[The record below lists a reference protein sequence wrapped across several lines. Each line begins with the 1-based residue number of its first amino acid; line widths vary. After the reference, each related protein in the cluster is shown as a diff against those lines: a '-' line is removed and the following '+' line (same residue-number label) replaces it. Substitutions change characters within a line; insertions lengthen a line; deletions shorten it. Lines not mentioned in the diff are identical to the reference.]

1 MEEVQANPGKQLT
14 IEVTGRVYARIPIRT
29 HVITASDKLDAIV
42 QVYAGSLLRAGDTL
56 VISEKMV
63 AITQQRAFPLNE
75 IAPSRLARFLV
86 HFVMKSPHGV
96 GLGSPWTM
104 EMAIREVGAVRIV
117 FAAVVAGVAKL
128 LKIKGIF
135 YRICGA
141 NVAAIDGPCDY
152 TLPPYDR
159 CAILGPLRP
168 NEVAQS
174 LSDGINVPVAI
185 VDANDLGVTI
195 LGASSGC
202 PESTILQQVL
212 ADNPLG
218 QSREQTPLGILR
230 PCE

>member
-1 MEEVQANPGKQLT
+1 VNTNSASETSQET
-14 IEVTGRVYARIPIRT
+14 SDRT
-29 HVITASDKLDAIV
+29 SPSICFL
-42 QVYAGSLLRAGDTL
+42 
-56 VISEKMV
+56 
-63 AITQQRAFPLNE
+63 FPLNQ

-86 HFVMKSPHGV
+86 RFVMRSPHGI

-128 LKIKGIF
+128 FKIKGIF